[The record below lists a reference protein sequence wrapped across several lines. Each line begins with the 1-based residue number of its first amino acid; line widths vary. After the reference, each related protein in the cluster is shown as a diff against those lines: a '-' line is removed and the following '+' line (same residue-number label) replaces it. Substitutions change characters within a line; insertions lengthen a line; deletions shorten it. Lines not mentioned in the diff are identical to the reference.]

1 MLGCFA
7 RVSSARYTWA
17 ALVPIGRIGSP
28 KTIGRRSLP
37 NIHLPHNFSLIDDG
51 HVSDSSYRNQFD
63 VPGRCCA
70 EGGAAVRSF
79 CCIHLWIDNPPVA
92 IQCDHTDKSLQRQ
105 QKDRADAKYLQRT
118 WGKDVFVVNHRR
130 GDSEVILHGARL
142 AKERHLDIFECTLP
156 SKAARV
162 PKWSA
167 SNKNLIENR

>member
-1 MLGCFA
+1 MMATFQTALTGISSTFQDVAAPKEELQFA
-7 RVSSARYTWA
+7 ASVVSTY
-17 ALVPIGRIGSP
+17 ALTTR
-28 KTIGRRSLP
+28 L
-37 NIHLPHNFSLIDDG
+37 NH
-51 HVSDSSYRNQFD
+51 
-63 VPGRCCA
+63 
-70 EGGAAVRSF
+70 
-79 CCIHLWIDNPPVA
+79 VA